1 MMRTNIFL
9 NETLI
14 KRAQSLTGLKTKKA
28 VVEEALQVLIRLRE
42 QEELR
47 SMRGKLLWE
56 GDLNTLRQERFD
68 HAG

>member
-1 MMRTNIFL
+1 MRTNIFL

-47 SMRGKLLWE
+47 SMRGKLQWE
-56 GDLNTLRQERFD
+56 GDLNALREGRFGN
-68 HAG
+68 AG